1 MNHKNIY
8 DADVLIIGGGASGM
22 MAAISAARSGASVI
36 VIEKNKRLGEKL
48 RVSGGG
54 RCNITNSE
62 PDTRIFLKNYGVA
75 DKFLFSSFARFGVQD
90 TLAFFDDIGIST
102 QVESRNRIFPVCQ
115 SAEAVA
121 DSLVDEMI
129 RLNVRVVTAERVVD
143 IVRTDGMIN
152 LVKTDKSSYQAK
164 NYILA
169 SGGLSRPETG
179 STGDG
184 FDWLKELGHIVKPP
198 TPGITPLKL
207 SDKWLSQASGKLLEN
222 VKLTFVSQDST
233 CIKAEGNVLV
243 THFGISGP
251 TVLNVSSQVKEMLD
265 YGPVRTSLDFFPKLD
280 AKELDLMLS
289 ETFNRNGSKQLGNVL
304 GMCMPAVVL
313 LIIKSTLSELNF
325 DQKTSEVSREVRLKI
340 VNLLKHMPINVTGL
354 MGLEKAV
361 VVDGGVDLS
370 EIDTRTFA
378 SKKISNLYVTGD
390 LLDINR
396 PSGGFSLQ
404 LCWTSGFVSGV
415 AAASKI

>member
-1 MNHKNIY
+1 MNYKNTH

-22 MAAISAARSGASVI
+22 MAAVSAARSGASVTL
-36 VIEKNKRLGEKL
+36 IEKNKRLGEKL

-54 RCNITNSE
+54 RCNISNSE
-62 PDTRIFLKNYGVA
+62 PDLRLFLKNYGKA

-90 TLAFFDDIGIST
+90 TLSFFEDIGIST
-102 QVESRNRIFPVCQ
+102 QVEARNRIFPVCQ
-115 SAEAVA
+115 SAESVA
-121 DSLVDEMI
+121 DSLVEEMK
-129 RLNVRVVTAERVVD
+129 RLKVKTVTGERVEE
-143 IVRTDGMIN
+143 IIKTDGMISS
-152 LVKTDKSSYQAK
+152 VKTDKNSYQAK
-164 NYILA
+164 KYVLA

-184 FDWLKELGHIVKPP
+184 FVWLEELGHTVKPP

-207 SDKWLSQASGKLLEN
+207 SDSWVKQASGKLLEN
-222 VKLTFVSQDST
+222 VKLTFVSQDGTSIET
-233 CIKAEGNVLV
+233 EGNVLV

-251 TVLNVSSQVKEMLD
+251 TVLNISSQVKEMLD
-265 YGPVRTSLDFFPKLD
+265 YGPVRTSIDFFPKLEP
-280 AKELDLMLS
+280 KNLDQMLVV
-289 ETFNRNGSKQLGNVL
+289 TFNENGSKQLGNVL
-304 GMCMPAVVL
+304 GMCVPAVVL
-313 LIIKSTLSELNF
+313 QIIKSSLNELNF

-340 VNLLKHMPINVTGL
+340 VNFLKNMPINLTGL

-378 SKKISNLYVTGD
+378 SKVVGNLYVTGD

-404 LCWTSGFVSGV
+404 LCWTSGCIAG
-415 AAASKI
+415 AAAGA